1 MEWIIDEQVLNEYMD
16 LTAFGGDMEH
26 RGMNA
31 FFKQIA
37 MLGYLFRDEHKIILT
52 NGEVRAEYD
61 DDYDEYLD
69 MRASGVEDRNWE
81 VMNPIQKD
89 EEVVNDGEE

>member
-1 MEWIIDEQVLNEYMD
+1 MEWIVDEQVLNEYMD

-37 MLGYLFRDEHKIILT
+37 MLGYLFRDEHKITLT

-69 MRASGVEDRNWE
+69 MRASGTEDRTWE
-81 VMNPIQKD
+81 MMNHTNDAKD
-89 EEVVNDGEE
+89 GEHDGEE

>member
-1 MEWIIDEQVLNEYMD
+1 
-16 LTAFGGDMEH
+16 MEH

-37 MLGYLFRDEHKIILT
+37 MLGYLFRDEHKIVLT

-61 DDYDEYLD
+61 DDYDRYLD
-69 MRASGVEDRNWE
+69 MKASGVEDRSWE
-81 VMNPIQKD
+81 AMNPTEDD
-89 EEVVNDGEE
+89 EEVVKGGEE